1 MSVATKQS
9 QPRPLRRIWRVPTSR
24 ARWLWLAGCVV
35 LYIGIFFWYLYA
47 IKTQQF
53 PGPLNDP
60 LRLFGILS
68 FVLVL
73 GTATYE
79 LRRRFARGLP
89 GKVQD
94 WLWMHMWVGIAAILI
109 ALMHENYTYITHD
122 FCQNAGCLT
131 DAEAGGG
138 ALLALIVLVLS
149 GIFGRWLDI
158 WQTHVIAHD
167 ASTNGVGIVRAL
179 EERILELEYT
189 IERLC
194 AGKSEGF
201 KQLCLQALEAG
212 EGFAGAKQAPSIEQR
227 ERTDFQRAYETLI
240 ERARLVQSLQRQQR
254 ARWIIRT
261 WRSVHIVLA
270 TLSLLVITFHAVMEL
285 LMNVFHVIPPA

>member
-1 MSVATKQS
+1 
-9 QPRPLRRIWRVPTSR
+9 
-24 ARWLWLAGCVV
+24 
-35 LYIGIFFWYLYA
+35 
-47 IKTQQF
+47 KTQQF

-158 WQTHVIAHD
+158 WQTH
-167 ASTNGVGIVRAL
+167 
-179 EERILELEYT
+179 
-189 IERLC
+189 
-194 AGKSEGF
+194 
-201 KQLCLQALEAG
+201 
-212 EGFAGAKQAPSIEQR
+212 
-227 ERTDFQRAYETLI
+227 
-240 ERARLVQSLQRQQR
+240 
-254 ARWIIRT
+254 
-261 WRSVHIVLA
+261 
-270 TLSLLVITFHAVMEL
+270 
-285 LMNVFHVIPPA
+285 